1 MSRTSAIIL
10 AVVCAPYLYMVW
22 FWTACTDC
30 TVTGESWL
38 LSLMLLLAIPFV
50 LAALAF
56 YGILRSIG
64 TVKRGVTGRNAEQSA
79 RGTVWAGLML
89 AVLVPSAIAAW
100 SFYDLF
106 TAEPEPGRN
115 RIGQIC
121 TKEGNSTVCRPDPAT
136 KRSALDLTADYRKR
150 ELED

>member
-38 LSLMLLLAIPFV
+38 ISLGLLLAIPFV

-56 YGILRSIG
+56 YGVLRSIG
-64 TVKRGVTGRNAEQSA
+64 TVKRGVTGRSAEQSA
-79 RGTVWAGLML
+79 RGTVWTGLML

-100 SFYDLF
+100 SIYDRF
-106 TAEPEPGRN
+106 TTEPEPGRN
-115 RIGQIC
+115 RLGQIC
-121 TKEGNSTVCRPDPAT
+121 TKEGNSTICRPDPAT
-136 KRSALDLTADYRKR
+136 KRSALDMLNDHRQQQ
-150 ELED
+150 LED